1 MSSLNFSID
10 STLCIQYKQYSN
22 IQSISQKQINM
33 HLIKDI
39 PMVITQGQ
47 YTAEE
52 FIQKKIELL
61 KDEVEPFFAVDL
73 EDVCNKHI
81 RWITSMPRVKP
92 HYAVKCNDDV
102 NVIKLLA
109 YLGAGFDCASK
120 GEMKKV
126 MDLGVSA
133 DRIIYA
139 NPCKQSSYIR
149 YAEECGVETMTFDN
163 EQELLK
169 IKQIYPS
176 AKLVLRLVTD
186 DSNAVCR
193 FSMKFG
199 ADMKTACRLIEK
211 AKDIDMEIVGVS
223 FHCGSGQMTS
233 KAFVDAIQNARTIM
247 NYGNKLGFTMNL
259 LDIGGGYP
267 GNTGTEDY
275 FAEIAAAVNQAIDNH
290 FPDDGS
296 VRIIAEPGRYYVAS
310 AYSLATN
317 VIASRDM
324 IDNET
329 GDEKYM
335 YYINDGVYGSFN
347 CVLYD
352 HYVPEPCLLA
362 KNESNEKFTSSIWG
376 PTCDGL
382 DCIQT
387 SIKMPKLVI
396 GDWILWK
403 NMGAYT
409 ISAAV
414 QFNGLP
420 YGKPIYFMSKQ
431 FWDTIK
437 EAYQPPRRK
446 SQYDA
451 QLMRLNSTDC
461 SNEIEDDMLPWILED
476 PIEETPVVT
485 I

>member
-1 MSSLNFSID
+1 
-10 STLCIQYKQYSN
+10 
-22 IQSISQKQINM
+22 M
-33 HLIKDI
+33 HLLKDTPI
-39 PMVITQGQ
+39 VITQGQ
-47 YTAEE
+47 CTADE

-81 RWITSMPRVKP
+81 RWITSMPRVHP
-92 HYAVKCNDDV
+92 HYAVKCNDDI

-120 GEMKKV
+120 GEIKKV

-139 NPCKQSSYIR
+139 NPCKQSSYLR
-149 YAEECGVETMTFDN
+149 YAKEQGVETMTFDN
-163 EQELLK
+163 EQELMK
-169 IKQIYPS
+169 IHKVYPN

-199 ADMKTACRLIEK
+199 ADMNTARRLLEK
-211 AKDIDMEIVGVS
+211 ARELDLEVTGVS

-247 NYGNKLGFTMNL
+247 NYGQKLGFTMNL

-275 FAEIAAAVNQAIDNH
+275 FAEIAAAVNRALDEH

-296 VRIIAEPGRYYVAS
+296 VRVIAEPGRYYVAS

-317 VIASRDM
+317 VIASREMVDS
-324 IDNET
+324 ET
-329 GDEKYM
+329 GEVKYM

-352 HYVPEPCLLA
+352 HYVPEPCFLA
-362 KNESNEKFTSSIWG
+362 ANESTEKFTSSIWG

-387 SIKMPKLVI
+387 SIKIPKLNLE
-396 GDWILWK
+396 DWVLWK

-414 QFNGLP
+414 EFNGLP
-420 YGKPIYFMSKQ
+420 FGKPIYFMSKQ
-431 FWDTIK
+431 FWDTVK
-437 EAYQPPRRK
+437 DAYRPQQRK
-446 SQYDA
+446 SMMDTQFI
-451 QLMRLNSTDC
+451 RLNSSDC
-461 SNEIEDDMLPWILED
+461 SIEIEDDMMPWICED
-476 PIEETPVVT
+476 YVEDAPCVT
-485 I
+485 SQ

>member
-1 MSSLNFSID
+1 
-10 STLCIQYKQYSN
+10 
-22 IQSISQKQINM
+22 M
-33 HLIKDI
+33 HLSKDTPI
-39 PMVITQGQ
+39 VVTKNQ

-81 RWITSMPRVKP
+81 RWLTLMPRVTP
-92 HYAVKCNDDV
+92 HYAVKCNDDI

-120 GEMKKV
+120 GEIKKV

-139 NPCKQSSYIR
+139 NPCKQASYIR
-149 YAEECGVETMTFDN
+149 YAQQVGVETMTFDN
-163 EQELLK
+163 EQELMK
-169 IKQIYPS
+169 IKQMHPN
-176 AKLVLRLVTD
+176 AKLVLRIVTD

-199 ADMKTACRLIEK
+199 ADLNTARRLIEK
-211 AKDIDMEIVGVS
+211 AREIDLEVVGVS

-247 NYGNKLGFTMNL
+247 NYGIKLGFNMNL
-259 LDIGGGYP
+259 LDIGGGFP

-275 FAEIAAAVNQAIDNH
+275 FSEIAAAVNRALEEY
-290 FPDDGS
+290 FPEDGS
-296 VRIIAEPGRYYVAS
+296 IRIIAEPGRYYVAS
-310 AYSLATN
+310 AYTLATS
-317 VIASRDM
+317 VIATREM
-324 IDNET
+324 IDSETNET
-329 GDEKYM
+329 KYM

-352 HYVPEPCLLA
+352 HYVPEPSFLA
-362 KNESNEKFTSSIWG
+362 NNESNEQFTSSIWG

-382 DCIQT
+382 DCIHS
-387 SIKMPKLVI
+387 SIKIPKLNI
-396 GDWILWK
+396 EDWVLWK

-414 QFNGLP
+414 EFNGLP
-420 YGKPIYFMSKQ
+420 FGKPIYFMSKQ

-437 EAYQPPRRK
+437 NAFQPIRRK
-446 SQYDA
+446 PQFDA
-451 QLMRLNSTDC
+451 QLMRLNSNDC
-461 SNEIEDDMLPWILED
+461 SNEIEDDMLPWLLED
-476 PIEETPVVT
+476 VVEDTPVLT
-485 I
+485 IQ

>member
-1 MSSLNFSID
+1 
-10 STLCIQYKQYSN
+10 
-22 IQSISQKQINM
+22 M
-33 HLIKDI
+33 HLIKDSSI
-39 PMVITQGQ
+39 VVTKTQ

-73 EDVCNKHI
+73 EDICNKHI
-81 RWITSMPRVKP
+81 RWLTSMPRVTP
-92 HYAVKCNDDV
+92 HFAVKCNDDI
-102 NVIKLLA
+102 NIIKLLA

-120 GEMKKV
+120 GEIKKV
-126 MDLGVSA
+126 MDVGVSA

-149 YAEECGVETMTFDN
+149 YAREVGVNTMTFDN

-169 IKQIYPS
+169 IHQLYPD
-176 AKLVLRLVTD
+176 AKLVLRIVTD

-199 ADMKTACRLIEK
+199 ADMNTAHKLLDK
-211 AKDIDMEIVGVS
+211 AQQIGMEIVGVS

-247 NYGNKLGFTMNL
+247 NYGIKLGFNMNL
-259 LDIGGGYP
+259 LDLGGGFP
-267 GNTGTEDY
+267 GNSGTEDY
-275 FAEIAAAVNQAIDNH
+275 FHEIATAVNNAINEH
-290 FPDDGS
+290 FPEDENI
-296 VRIIAEPGRYYVAS
+296 RIIAEPGRYYVAS
-310 AYSLATN
+310 AYALATN
-317 VIASRDM
+317 VIASREM
-324 IDNET
+324 IDPET
-329 GDEKYM
+329 GNLKYM

-352 HYVPEPCLLA
+352 HYVPEPLLFG
-362 KNESNEKFTSSIWG
+362 KNENDEKFTSSIWG

-382 DCIQT
+382 DCIQK
-387 SIKMPKLVI
+387 SISLPKLEI
-396 GDWILWK
+396 GEWIYWK

-420 YGKPIYFMSKQ
+420 FGKPLYFMSKQ
-431 FWDTIK
+431 FWDSVKAAFQTI
-437 EAYQPPRRK
+437 PRK
-446 SQYDA
+446 IHMDSSA
-451 QLMRLNSTDC
+451 MRMNIGDC
-461 SNEIEDDMLPWILED
+461 SNEVEDDLLPWL
-476 PIEETPVVT
+476 IEELTDETTVVT
-485 I
+485 IQ

>member
-1 MSSLNFSID
+1 
-10 STLCIQYKQYSN
+10 
-22 IQSISQKQINM
+22 M
-33 HLIKDI
+33 HLIKDNSI
-39 PMVITQGQ
+39 VVTKAQ

-52 FIQKKIELL
+52 FIQKKIDLL

-81 RWITSMPRVKP
+81 RWLTSMPRVTP
-92 HYAVKCNDDV
+92 HYAVKCNDDI

-120 GEMKKV
+120 GEIKKV

-149 YAEECGVETMTFDN
+149 YAQETGVEIMTFDN
-163 EQELLK
+163 EQELMK
-169 IKQIYPS
+169 IKQIYPN
-176 AKLVLRLVTD
+176 AKLVLRIVTD

-199 ADMKTACRLIEK
+199 ADMNTARKLIDK
-211 AKDIDMEIVGVS
+211 AQEIDMTIIGVS

-233 KAFVDAIQNARTIM
+233 KAFVDAIQNARIIM
-247 NYGNKLGFTMNL
+247 NYGIKLGFNMNL
-259 LDIGGGYP
+259 LDIGGGFP
-267 GNTGTEDY
+267 GNSGTEDY
-275 FAEIAAAVNQAIDNH
+275 FSEISAAVNKTLDEH
-290 FPDDGS
+290 FPDDGNI
-296 VRIIAEPGRYYVAS
+296 RIIAEPGRYYVAS
-310 AYSLATN
+310 AYALATN
-317 VIASRDM
+317 VIATREM
-324 IDNET
+324 IDSET
-329 GDEKYM
+329 GNLKYM

-352 HYVPEPCLLA
+352 HYVPEPCLIA
-362 KNESNEKFTSSIWG
+362 KKESSEKYTSSIWG

-382 DCIQT
+382 DCIHK
-387 SIKMPKLVI
+387 SIEIPKLNI
-396 GDWILWK
+396 GDWVLWK

-420 YGKPIYFMSKQ
+420 FGKPLYFMSKQ
-431 FWDTIK
+431 FWDSVKSAFQTV
-437 EAYQPPRRK
+437 PRK
-446 SQYDA
+446 YVVDTSV
-451 QLMRLNSTDC
+451 MRHNSSDC
-461 SNEIEDDMLPWILED
+461 SNEVEDDMLPWILED
-476 PIEETPVVT
+476 FVEDATVVT
-485 I
+485 IQ

>member
-1 MSSLNFSID
+1 
-10 STLCIQYKQYSN
+10 
-22 IQSISQKQINM
+22 M
-33 HLIKDI
+33 HLTKDTPI
-39 PMVITQGQ
+39 IVTKSQ
-47 YTAEE
+47 YTAEQ

-61 KDEVEPFFAVDL
+61 KDQVEPFYAVDL

-81 RWITSMPRVKP
+81 RWITLLPRVVP

-120 GEMKKV
+120 GEIKKV

-149 YAEECGVETMTFDN
+149 YAEEVGVKTMTFDN
-163 EQELLK
+163 EQELMK
-169 IKQIYPS
+169 IKQLHPG
-176 AKLVLRLVTD
+176 AKLVLRIVTD

-199 ADMKTACRLIEK
+199 ADMNTARRLLEK
-211 AKDIDMEIVGVS
+211 AQEIDLEVIGVS

-233 KAFVDAIQNARTIM
+233 KAFVDAIQNARMIM
-247 NYGNKLGFTMNL
+247 NFGNKLGFTMNL
-259 LDIGGGYP
+259 LDIGGGFP

-275 FAEIAAAVNQAIDNH
+275 FTEIAAAVNAALDQH
-290 FPDDGS
+290 FPNDDNI
-296 VRIIAEPGRYYVAS
+296 RIIAEPGRYYVAS

-317 VIASRDM
+317 VIASREMVDT
-324 IDNET
+324 ET
-329 GDEKYM
+329 GETKYM

-352 HYVPEPCLLA
+352 HYVPEPYFLA
-362 KNESNEKFTSSIWG
+362 NNESKEKFTSSIWG

-382 DCIQT
+382 DCIHT
-387 SIKMPKLVI
+387 SIQIPKLNV
-396 GDWILWK
+396 GEWILWK

-414 QFNGLP
+414 EFNGLP
-420 YGKPIYFMSKQ
+420 FGKPLYFMSKQ
-431 FWDTIK
+431 FWDTVK
-437 EAYQPPRRK
+437 NAFRLVRRK
-446 SQYDA
+446 SHFETQI
-451 QLMRLNSTDC
+451 MRVNSNDC
-461 SNEIEDDMLPWILED
+461 SNEVEDIMLPWLFED
-476 PIEETPVVT
+476 LTEETSVVT
-485 I
+485 IQ

>member
-1 MSSLNFSID
+1 
-10 STLCIQYKQYSN
+10 
-22 IQSISQKQINM
+22 M
-33 HLIKDI
+33 HLLKDCPI
-39 PMVITQGQ
+39 VVTKTQC
-47 YTAEE
+47 TAEE

-61 KDEVEPFFAVDL
+61 KDEIEPFFAVDL

-81 RWITSMPRVKP
+81 RWLTSMPRVTP
-92 HYAVKCNDDV
+92 HYAIKCNDDV

-109 YLGAGFDCASK
+109 FLGAGFDCASK
-120 GEMKKV
+120 GEIKKV

-149 YAEECGVETMTFDN
+149 YAQEAGVKTMTFDN
-163 EQELLK
+163 EQELMK
-169 IKQIYPS
+169 IHQIYPN
-176 AKLVLRLVTD
+176 AQLVLRIVTD

-199 ADMKTACRLIEK
+199 ADMNTARHLIDRAQELGL
-211 AKDIDMEIVGVS
+211 DVIGVS

-247 NYGNKLGFTMNL
+247 NYGIKLGFNMHF
-259 LDIGGGYP
+259 LDLGGGFP

-275 FAEIAAAVNQAIDNH
+275 FAEIGNAVSRALDEH
-290 FPDDGS
+290 FPDDGT
-296 VRIIAEPGRYYVAS
+296 VKIIAEPGRYYVAS
-310 AYSLATN
+310 AYTLATN
-317 VIASRDM
+317 IIATREMLDS
-324 IDNET
+324 ET
-329 GDEKYM
+329 GRMKYM

-352 HYVPEPCLLA
+352 HYVPEPFLFA
-362 KNESNEKFTSSIWG
+362 KNDSNDKYTSSIWG

-382 DCIQT
+382 DCIHS
-387 SIKMPKLVI
+387 SIQMPKLNV
-396 GDWILWK
+396 GDWVLWK

-420 YGKPIYFMSKQ
+420 FGKPIYFMSKH
-431 FWDTIK
+431 FWDTVR
-437 EAYQPPRRK
+437 AAFQP
-446 SQYDA
+446 A
-451 QLMRLNSTDC
+451 QKKFPSESRPIRLNSNDC
-461 SNEIEDDMLPWILED
+461 SYEVEDDMLPWLLED
-476 PIEETPVVT
+476 LPEDATLLT
-485 I
+485 IQ

>member
-1 MSSLNFSID
+1 MYLAKENSIVVTKR
-10 STLCIQYKQYSN
+10 S
-22 IQSISQKQINM
+22 
-33 HLIKDI
+33 H
-39 PMVITQGQ
+39 
-47 YTAEE
+47 TAEE
-52 FIQKKIELL
+52 FIQKKIDLL

-81 RWITSMPRVKP
+81 RWLTSMPRVTP
-92 HYAVKCNDDV
+92 HYAVKCNDDT

-120 GEMKKV
+120 GEIKKV

-149 YAEECGVETMTFDN
+149 YAEEVGVEVMTFDN
-163 EQELLK
+163 EQELRK
-169 IKQIYPS
+169 IKQIHPN
-176 AKLVLRLVTD
+176 AKLVLRIVTD

-199 ADMKTACRLIEK
+199 ADLNTARKLIDK
-211 AKDIDMEIVGVS
+211 AQEIDMNVIGVS

-233 KAFVDAIQNARTIM
+233 KAFVDAITNARTIM
-247 NYGNKLGFTMNL
+247 DYGIKFGFNMNL
-259 LDIGGGYP
+259 LDLGGGFP

-275 FAEIAAAVNQAIDNH
+275 FAEIATAVNRALEEY

-296 VRIIAEPGRYYVAS
+296 IRIIAEPGRYYVAS
-310 AYSLATN
+310 AYTLATN
-317 VIASRDM
+317 VIAIREM
-324 IDNET
+324 INPET
-329 GDEKYM
+329 GDMNYM

-347 CVLYD
+347 CVFYD
-352 HYVPEPCLLA
+352 HYVPQPSFFA
-362 KNESNEKFTSSIWG
+362 NNESNEKFTSSIWG

-382 DCIQT
+382 DCIHS
-387 SIKMPKLVI
+387 SIKIPKLNV

-420 YGKPIYFMSKQ
+420 FGTPLYFMSKQ
-431 FWDTIK
+431 FWYTVK
-437 EAYQPPRRK
+437 SAFQPRRK
-446 SQYDA
+446 KSQFDA
-451 QLMRLNSTDC
+451 QLHRLNSNDC
-461 SNEIEDDMLPWILED
+461 SNEIEDDMLPWLPED
-476 PIEETPVVT
+476 LIEDFIPVLT
-485 I
+485 SQ

>member
-1 MSSLNFSID
+1 
-10 STLCIQYKQYSN
+10 
-22 IQSISQKQINM
+22 M
-33 HLIKDI
+33 HLPKDNQI
-39 PMVITQGQ
+39 IVTKAQ

-52 FIQKKIELL
+52 FIQERIELL
-61 KDEVEPFFAVDL
+61 KDEIEPFYAVDL

-81 RWITSMPRVKP
+81 RWITLMPRVNP

-109 YLGAGFDCASK
+109 FLGAGFDCASK

-139 NPCKQSSYIR
+139 NPCKQGAYIR
-149 YAEECGVETMTFDN
+149 YAEQVGVETMTFDN
-163 EQELLK
+163 EQELMK
-169 IKQIYPS
+169 IKKMHS
-176 AKLVLRLVTD
+176 NAKLVLRIVTD

-199 ADMKTACRLIEK
+199 ADLNTARRLIEK
-211 AKDIDMEIVGVS
+211 AREIDLEVIGVS

-233 KAFVDAIQNARTIM
+233 KAFVDAIQNARTVM

-259 LDIGGGYP
+259 LDIGGGFP
-267 GNTGTEDY
+267 GNSGTEDY
-275 FAEIAAAVNQAIDNH
+275 FAEIATAVNAALEEY
-290 FPDDGS
+290 FPNDGT

-317 VIASRDM
+317 VIASREMLDS
-324 IDNET
+324 ET
-329 GDEKYM
+329 GEMKYM

-352 HYVPEPCLLA
+352 HYVPEPSFLA
-362 KNESNEKFTSSIWG
+362 NNESKEKFTSSIWG

-382 DCIQT
+382 DCIHS
-387 SIKMPKLVI
+387 SIKIPQLTI

-403 NMGAYT
+403 DMGAYT

-414 QFNGLP
+414 EFNGLP
-420 YGKPIYFMSKQ
+420 FGKPLYFMSKQ
-431 FWDTIK
+431 FWSTVE
-437 EAYQPPRRK
+437 EAFQPIRRK
-446 SQYDA
+446 SQFDA
-451 QLMRLNSTDC
+451 QYLRLNSNDC
-461 SNEIEDDMLPWILED
+461 SIEVENNVSPWLLED
-476 PIEETPVVT
+476 LAEDTPVLT
-485 I
+485 IQ

>member
-1 MSSLNFSID
+1 
-10 STLCIQYKQYSN
+10 
-22 IQSISQKQINM
+22 M
-33 HLIKDI
+33 HLLKDSPI
-39 PMVITQGQ
+39 VVTKTQ

-61 KDEVEPFFAVDL
+61 KDDVEPFFAVDL

-81 RWITSMPRVKP
+81 RWITLMPRVKP
-92 HYAVKCNDDV
+92 HYAVKCNDDI

-109 YLGAGFDCASK
+109 FLGAGFDCASK
-120 GEMKKV
+120 GEIKKV

-139 NPCKQSSYIR
+139 NPCKQSSYVR
-149 YAEECGVETMTFDN
+149 YAQEVGVTTMTFDN
-163 EQELLK
+163 EQELMK
-169 IKQIYPS
+169 IQQIYPN
-176 AKLVLRLVTD
+176 AKLVLRIITD

-199 ADMKTACRLIEK
+199 ADMNTARQLIDK
-211 AKDIDMEIVGVS
+211 AQEIGLDVVGVS

-247 NYGNKLGFTMNL
+247 NYGAKLGFKMNL
-259 LDIGGGYP
+259 LDIGGGFP
-267 GNTGTEDY
+267 GNSGTENY
-275 FAEIAAAVNQAIDNH
+275 FSEIAAAVNRALEEY

-296 VRIIAEPGRYYVAS
+296 IQIIAEPGRYYVAS
-310 AYSLATN
+310 AYTLATN

-324 IDNET
+324 IDSET
-329 GDEKYM
+329 DAMKYM

-352 HYVPEPCLLA
+352 HYVPEPYFLA

-382 DCIQT
+382 DCIHT
-387 SIKMPKLVI
+387 SIQIPKLNV

-420 YGKPIYFMSKQ
+420 YGKPLYFMSKT
-431 FWDTIK
+431 FWTSVK
-437 EAYQPPRRK
+437 SAFQAPRRK
-446 SQYDA
+446 SQFDV
-451 QLMRLNSTDC
+451 QFIRLNSNDC
-461 SNEIEDDMLPWILED
+461 SNEIEDDMLPWLLED
-476 PIEETPVVT
+476 IIEDTNVVT
-485 I
+485 IQ

>member
-1 MSSLNFSID
+1 
-10 STLCIQYKQYSN
+10 
-22 IQSISQKQINM
+22 M
-33 HLIKDI
+33 HLIKENSI
-39 PMVITQGQ
+39 VVTKTQF
-47 YTAEE
+47 TAEE
-52 FIQKKIELL
+52 FIQKKIDLL
-61 KDEVEPFFAVDL
+61 KDEAEPFFAVDL

-81 RWITSMPRVKP
+81 RWLTLMPRVTP
-92 HYAVKCNDDV
+92 HYAVKCNDDL

-120 GEMKKV
+120 GEIKKV
-126 MDLGVSA
+126 MDVGVTA

-149 YAEECGVETMTFDN
+149 YAQEVGVEIMTFDN
-163 EQELLK
+163 EHELLK
-169 IKQIYPS
+169 IKQNYPN
-176 AKLVLRLVTD
+176 AQLVLRIVTD

-199 ADMKTACRLIEK
+199 ADLDTARKLIDK
-211 AKDIDMEIVGVS
+211 AQEIDMTIVGVS

-233 KAFVDAIQNARTIM
+233 KAFVDAIQNARMIM
-247 NYGNKLGFTMNL
+247 NYGNKMGFTMKL
-259 LDIGGGYP
+259 LDLGGGFP

-275 FAEIAAAVNQAIDNH
+275 FAEISAAVNKTLDEH
-290 FPDDGS
+290 FPLDEG

-317 VIASRDM
+317 VIATREMTDS
-324 IDNET
+324 ET
-329 GDEKYM
+329 GKQKYM

-352 HYVPEPCLLA
+352 HYVPEPCFFA
-362 KNESNEKFTSSIWG
+362 KNESNEKYTSSIWG

-382 DCIQT
+382 DCINKT
-387 SIKMPKLVI
+387 IEIPKLNI

-414 QFNGLP
+414 KFNGLP
-420 YGKPIYFMSKQ
+420 FGKPLYFMSKQ
-431 FWDTIK
+431 FWDTVKAAFISVPRK
-437 EAYQPPRRK
+437 YQVD
-446 SQYDA
+446 SSA
-451 QLMRLNSTDC
+451 IRLNSCDC
-461 SNEIEDDMLPWILED
+461 SNEVEDDLLPWIPDDYIED
-476 PIEETPVVT
+476 AAVVT
-485 I
+485 IQ

>member
-1 MSSLNFSID
+1 
-10 STLCIQYKQYSN
+10 
-22 IQSISQKQINM
+22 M
-33 HLIKDI
+33 HLLKDSSI
-39 PMVITQGQ
+39 VVTKTQC
-47 YTAEE
+47 TAEE
-52 FIQKKIELL
+52 FINKKIELL

-81 RWITSMPRVKP
+81 RWLTSMPRVTP
-92 HYAVKCNDDV
+92 HYAIKCNDDI

-120 GEMKKV
+120 GEIKKV

-149 YAEECGVETMTFDN
+149 YAREVGVEVMTFDN
-163 EQELLK
+163 EQELMK
-169 IKQIYPS
+169 IHQLHPN
-176 AKLVLRLVTD
+176 AKLVLRIVTD

-199 ADMKTACRLIEK
+199 ADMNTARRLIDR
-211 AKDIDMEIVGVS
+211 AQEIGLDVIGVS

-233 KAFVDAIQNARTIM
+233 KAFVDAIQNARMIM
-247 NYGNKLGFTMNL
+247 NYGIKLGFNMNL
-259 LDIGGGYP
+259 LDIGGGFP

-275 FAEIAAAVNQAIDNH
+275 FAEIAVAVNRALDEH

-296 VRIIAEPGRYYVAS
+296 LRVIAEPGRYYVAS
-310 AYSLATN
+310 AYTLATN
-317 VIASRDM
+317 VIASREMLDA
-324 IDNET
+324 DT
-329 GDEKYM
+329 GKMKYM

-352 HYVPEPCLLA
+352 HYVPEPCFFA
-362 KNESNEKFTSSIWG
+362 KNESNEKHTSSIWG

-382 DCIQT
+382 DCIQS
-387 SIKMPKLVI
+387 SIEIPKLSI
-396 GDWILWK
+396 GDWVLWK

-409 ISAAV
+409 ISGAV

-437 EAYQPPRRK
+437 AAFQPAQRK
-446 SQYDA
+446 CQFDSHPI
-451 QLMRLNSTDC
+451 RLNSTDC
-461 SNEIEDDMLPWILED
+461 SNEIEDDMLPWLLED
-476 PIEETPVVT
+476 LTEETTVVS
-485 I
+485 IQ